1 MAFLGKS
8 ETYEDK
14 ARRKTGTR
22 KELSRD
28 LSFLEEQIA
37 EQMYVWAASIGIDSE
52 VLDEARLEHTTED
65 IMTWE
70 QHEIYIG
77 FDFTIVYV
85 IPDCVESDDFRRMDE
100 DVDIFVIKFF
110 GVKTP
115 LL

>member
-1 MAFLGKS
+1 MA
-8 ETYEDK
+8 
-14 ARRKTGTR
+14 R

-70 QHEIYIG
+70 QHSIYSKS
-77 FDFTIVYV
+77 
-85 IPDCVESDDFRRMDE
+85 EE
-100 DVDIFVIKFF
+100 
-110 GVKTP
+110 
-115 LL
+115 